1 MKKEATLKNAKEL
14 KQKTSDKKVATP
26 KNAKGLKQRASDEKE
41 ATLKNAKGLIQR
53 PPMEKE
59 ATLKSG
65 VKKPTT
71 HRQPANHITKSLVP
85 HREPAEKHNNL
96 KGVSSKSH

>member
-1 MKKEATLKNAKEL
+1 MKKRQLKKMQMGLN
-14 KQKTSDKKVATP
+14 
-26 KNAKGLKQRASDEKE
+26 KGPLMKKE

-65 VKKPTT
+65 VKKPAA
-71 HRQPANHITKSLVP
+71 HRQPTNHITKSLVP
-85 HREPAEKHNNL
+85 HQEPAEKHSNL